1 MLTAKQAKQLTEN
14 SKHTNL
20 SVFELNDLI
29 DTLDVIKLK
38 ALAGETSHVL
48 TREHL
53 CGTIP
58 EELQKLGYDV
68 NIECEVVNK
77 ISEAHGLAFVE
88 CNPYKVFSIIISW
101 DGEDTKDDK
110 G

>member
-20 SVFELNDLI
+20 SVFELKDLVDI
-29 DTLDVIKLK
+29 LRVIKLK
-38 ALAGETSHVL
+38 ALAGETSYVL

-58 EELQKLGYDV
+58 EELKKLGYDV
-68 NIECEVVNK
+68 NIEYEVVSK
-77 ISEAHGLAFVE
+77 TTDRQGFELVE
-88 CNPYKVFSIIISW
+88 CHPYKVFSIIISW

>member
-1 MLTAKQAKQLTEN
+1 MLTAIQAKQITGD

-20 SVFELNDLI
+20 SVFELKDLV

-38 ALAGETSHVL
+38 ALAGETSYVL
-48 TREHL
+48 IREHI
-53 CGTIP
+53 CGIIP

-68 NIECEVVNK
+68 NIEYEVVDK

-88 CNPYKVFSIIISW
+88 CNPYKRFTITISW
-101 DGEDTKDDK
+101 AEPLSTCED
-110 G
+110 